1 MNFDLVIH
9 ATFDCKHEFEFD
21 YRVAQ
26 HDQSKLRKINTYLK
40 GQNPLETEIET
51 RERIKREQ
59 EFHNKRFGE
68 SDQVR
73 APTSKYYAVMRPVK
87 DRYKQM
93 IADSCAGKRI
103 LEYGCATGG
112 TTFSW
117 ARRGAKVVGIDIS
130 DEAVKIANESARREG
145 LEVEFAVMNAEAL
158 EFPAKR
164 FDMVVGTGILHH
176 LDLNKSYSELARVL
190 DSGGVTLFSEPM
202 GHNPLIN
209 LYRRLTPKMRTD
221 DEHPFKMSD
230 IRLAKQYF
238 GKLEV
243 EYYNFLTLLTIPFR
257 NWRSYPIILG
267 FANTIDQLLFK
278 LLPFTKSWAWMVIL
292 KFSDPLEEARA
303 EK

>member
-1 MNFDLVIH
+1 M
-9 ATFDCKHEFEFD
+9 
-21 YRVAQ
+21 
-26 HDQSKLRKINTYLK
+26 
-40 GQNPLETEIET
+40 ETEIET
-51 RERIKREQ
+51 QERIKREQ
-59 EFHNKRFGE
+59 DFHNKRFGE
-68 SDQVR
+68 SDEVR

-130 DEAVKIANESARREG
+130 DEAVRIANESAKEQG
-145 LEVEFAVMNAEAL
+145 LDVAFAVMNAEAL
-158 EFPAKR
+158 EFPAKH

-176 LDLNKSYSELARVL
+176 LDLKKSYSELARVL
-190 DSGGVTLFSEPM
+190 DEGGVALFIEPM

-209 LYRRLTPKMRTD
+209 LYRKLTPKMRTD

-230 IRLAKQYF
+230 IRLAQQYF
-238 GKLEV
+238 RKVDV

-257 NWRSYPIILG
+257 NWEAYPKILG
-267 FANTIDQLLFK
+267 FANGLDQLLFR
-278 LLPFTKSWAWMVIL
+278 LLPFTKRWAWMVIL
-292 KFSDPLEEARA
+292 KFSEPSQTNR
-303 EK
+303 